1 MKRCLLV
8 GAAPSTGEGLDYILQ
23 TQSFDA
29 LYAVDG
35 GYAQLTKRSLV
46 PDSVFGD
53 FDSLGSTPDHPS
65 VYRYDTHKD
74 FTDMDLAIHHALR
87 SGYGELVVCN
97 AFVGRLDHTIG
108 NMQLLIQAAMQGI
121 CIWGIEEDEAIA
133 PVVAPGPFSSLSFS
147 EGATGTCSVLSHSD
161 VVRGVKEEGLE
172 WSLEG
177 ATCTNRAL
185 WGISNELKGMP
196 ARISIEEGSLWVT
209 FPLKEFSRAYYDFL
223 QE

>member
-23 TQSFDA
+23 TRSFDA

-35 GYAQLTKRSLV
+35 GYAQLAKRSLV

-108 NMQLLIQAAMQGI
+108 EYAAI
-121 CIWGIEEDEAIA
+121 D
-133 PVVAPGPFSSLSFS
+133 SSSYAGYLYL
-147 EGATGTCSVLSHSD
+147 G
-161 VVRGVKEEGLE
+161 
-172 WSLEG
+172 
-177 ATCTNRAL
+177 N
-185 WGISNELKGMP
+185 
-196 ARISIEEGSLWVT
+196 
-209 FPLKEFSRAYYDFL
+209 
-223 QE
+223 